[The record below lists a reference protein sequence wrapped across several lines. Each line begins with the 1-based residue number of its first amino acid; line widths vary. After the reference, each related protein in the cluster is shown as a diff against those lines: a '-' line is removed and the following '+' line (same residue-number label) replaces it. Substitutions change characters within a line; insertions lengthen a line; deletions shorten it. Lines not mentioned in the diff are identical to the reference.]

1 MLYQLCVQIVPW
13 EPTRCNFTLEFIS
26 LIILSRKFYGI
37 LCATRKG
44 HQNVLSSLG
53 DHYTRKLIAK
63 HHIKTRSSDDGMM
76 EKITEYGD
84 DDDDD
89 NNHDVDDENDPTYDN
104 VVNN

>member
-1 MLYQLCVQIVPW
+1 
-13 EPTRCNFTLEFIS
+13 
-26 LIILSRKFYGI
+26 
-37 LCATRKG
+37 
-44 HQNVLSSLG
+44 
-53 DHYTRKLIAK
+53 
-63 HHIKTRSSDDGMM
+63 MM